1 MRILGTV
8 LIFICTLTFIIIGG
22 FLIAF
27 ALNVLTVQNIIW
39 LLEVMF
45 HIKNMQLITGGIGF
59 FLIFASIFIAQI
71 TLGKIQREKTI
82 AFNNPDGQVTV
93 SLSAIEEFIRRLS
106 SVLPEVKDLR
116 SNVIAGKKGIDI
128 DSRVS
133 LWSDANI
140 PQTTES
146 IQAVIKSRL
155 QEMLGI
161 EEAIVVRVHVGKI
174 IPKEKKHSRKKDED
188 LETVQIAPY
197 RDII

>member
-1 MRILGTV
+1 
-8 LIFICTLTFIIIGG
+8 
-22 FLIAF
+22 
-27 ALNVLTVQNIIW
+27 
-39 LLEVMF
+39 
-45 HIKNMQLITGGIGF
+45 
-59 FLIFASIFIAQI
+59 
-71 TLGKIQREKTI
+71 
-82 AFNNPDGQVTV
+82 
-93 SLSAIEEFIRRLS
+93 
-106 SVLPEVKDLR
+106 
-116 SNVIAGKKGIDI
+116 KKGIDI